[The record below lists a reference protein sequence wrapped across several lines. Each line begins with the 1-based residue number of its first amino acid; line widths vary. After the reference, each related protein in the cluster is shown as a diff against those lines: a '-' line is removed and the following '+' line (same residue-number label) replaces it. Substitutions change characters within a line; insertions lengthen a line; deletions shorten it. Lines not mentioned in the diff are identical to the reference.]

1 MHVRSCVYGHR
12 SYAPQANS
20 KPLYGHQFKWCFSSA
35 KTDSK
40 CILGM
45 YSKLRNKKRKR
56 LNPNQLSRGLNLE
69 TPSKKSSF
77 AF

>member
-20 KPLYGHQFKWCFSSA
+20 KPLYGHHFKWCFSSA

-45 YSKLRNKKRKR
+45 YSKSRNKKKKTTE
-56 LNPNQLSRGLNLE
+56 PLSVFEG
-69 TPSKKSSF
+69 
-77 AF
+77 